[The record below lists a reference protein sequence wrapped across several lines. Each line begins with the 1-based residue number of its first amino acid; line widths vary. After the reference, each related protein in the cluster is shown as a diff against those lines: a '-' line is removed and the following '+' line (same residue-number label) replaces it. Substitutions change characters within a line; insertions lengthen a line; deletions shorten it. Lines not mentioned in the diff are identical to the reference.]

1 MITPPVGLNAY
12 IVFGMVKNI
21 PLPTIFKGILPFIVT
36 IVICIALFIAF
47 PNIALFL
54 PSLMK

>member
-1 MITPPVGLNAY
+1 VGLNAY

-21 PLPTIFKGILPFIVT
+21 PLPTIFKGILPFVVT